1 VKYKYLY
8 GPVPSRRLGFSLG
21 VDLVPFKTCSL
32 DCVYCQLGRT
42 TNLTIDRKE
51 YSPTGEIID
60 ELDEYL
66 KSSPSLDFVTF
77 SGSGEPTLHS
87 HLGEM
92 IAFVKESYR
101 QYKVAVLTNGTLF
114 DRSEVR
120 EEVRKADLLIPSLD
134 AVSEP
139 VFKKL
144 NRPHHSL
151 QLQEIIAGLTQL
163 RREFKGEIWL
173 EVFIVPTLN
182 DSEGELKLLKE
193 IIEKIKPDK
202 VQLNTLDRPGAE
214 GWVFATP
221 KERLEA
227 IASYLPR
234 AEVIAEFPSERKA
247 VSFSKDIE
255 ASILSTLKRRPCTSE
270 DLSRFLNIHPNEVN
284 KYLHALL
291 EAEKVKAEERKR
303 GLFFSISCGKTGCL
317 WRFVSRN
324 P

>member
-8 GPVPSRRLGFSLG
+8 GPVPSRRLGFSSG

-51 YSPTGEIID
+51 YSPTAEIIE
-60 ELDEYL
+60 ELDQYL

-87 HLGEM
+87 RLGEM
-92 IAFVKESYR
+92 IGLVKENYP

-114 DRSEVR
+114 CRGEVR
-120 EEVRKADLLIPSLD
+120 EEVKRADLLVPSLD

-139 VFKKL
+139 VFKRL
-144 NRPHHSL
+144 NRPHHGL
-151 QLQEIIAGLTQL
+151 NLEEIISGLIQL
-163 RREFKGEIWL
+163 RNEFEGEIWL
-173 EVFIVPTLN
+173 EVFIVPNLN
-182 DSEGELKLLKE
+182 DSETELQVLKE
-193 IIEKIKPDK
+193 AIERINPDK

-214 GWVFATP
+214 SWVVAAR
-221 KERLEA
+221 KERLEK

-234 AEVIAEFPSERKA
+234 AEVIAKFPSEKKTGA
-247 VSFSKDIE
+247 YSKDIE
-255 ASILSTLKRRPCTSE
+255 ASIVSTLKRRPCTAL
-270 DLSRFLNIHPNEVN
+270 DLSRILNLHPNEVN

-291 EAEKVKAEERKR
+291 EEEKVKLEEGER
-303 GLFFSISCGKTGCL
+303 GLFFRVG
-317 WRFVSRN
+317 
-324 P
+324 